1 MEKLNVLFSISLILV
16 SCTSKNQKE
25 NRNMYSNSQDNEY
38 LIAYNVYVPDSIS
51 DDNYEIFTM
60 KLDGSDKKNITNH
73 PDVAW
78 TYLANKNK
86 VFFISDRDT
95 TNRVVFL
102 YEMDYDGSN
111 IKKITD
117 FQLSDSWMGSRKN
130 GEELIVSPH
139 PKVDSV
145 LYIINRKGDIL
156 HKIVTGTPYAS
167 DPTFSPDGDK
177 IAFIG
182 KNKKSK
188 REPGFKAEIYVVN
201 SDGTG
206 LTQLTS
212 YPESDT
218 TAEWYAYKAG
228 PPKWHPTENFITY
241 QSKQNGKYS
250 LYAVSPDGKKQ
261 WKLTENKYEEGWHDW
276 SPDGNWLA
284 IELFDSEQ
292 TQFHIGLINWKT
304 KELKIL
310 TDTSYKYQQ
319 APVFLEI

>member
-167 DPTFSPDGDK
+167 DPTFSPDG
-177 IAFIG
+177 
-182 KNKKSK
+182 
-188 REPGFKAEIYVVN
+188 
-201 SDGTG
+201 
-206 LTQLTS
+206 
-212 YPESDT
+212 
-218 TAEWYAYKAG
+218 
-228 PPKWHPTENFITY
+228 
-241 QSKQNGKYS
+241 
-250 LYAVSPDGKKQ
+250 KKQ